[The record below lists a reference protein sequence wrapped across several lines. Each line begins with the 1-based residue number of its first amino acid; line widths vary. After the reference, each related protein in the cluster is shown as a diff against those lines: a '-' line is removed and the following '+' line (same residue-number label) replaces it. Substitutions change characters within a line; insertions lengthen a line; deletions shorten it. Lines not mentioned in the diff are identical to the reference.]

1 MPLTQLAPP
10 YPIFTDKNGDPL
22 DAGYL
27 YFGVVNL
34 NPETNPIQVYYDSAL
49 TQPAAQPLRTS
60 NGYVMRNGSPA
71 LLFAG
76 SQFSVTVRD
85 KSNSLVIYS
94 PVGYGVDPASI
105 SGSVIY
111 DDFTGDGVT
120 TIFTLT
126 ASPSTKNAT
135 SVYIDGVY
143 QSKNNYN
150 TSGSTLT
157 FSTAPPLLS
166 AIEVVSQESSIIGGA
181 SSQQITYNQGGA
193 GAVSR
198 TVQGRLQDFVS
209 VKDFGA
215 VGDGVTDDTVAI
227 QNAIDAAQDGFG
239 RLYAPAGT
247 YNVTGLTYDG
257 DKPLTLVGAGE
268 GSFSGTVVSNP
279 ATMFCLTQT
288 SAKLFERSS
297 GGNSSVKSFSNFS
310 VKNTSGGSAE
320 TAFYSENGTF
330 CNFEHITGSGFQYGI
345 RHQKTVYS
353 SLRLVAFRDC
363 DYAFD
368 FTNIT
373 SSAPFVLNALTSNGF
388 YNNVITFDNC
398 NSNTCGIGF
407 RVAGVTVSFTACDAT
422 GSTTADFQIGGTDYN
437 LSVVSFD
444 QVYSENTTTNV
455 IEATNAHMTIGA
467 LFIGSNAAIGIK
479 ATSSRIW
486 VGTLRSYAIVAKGV
500 EATNSFVNVDN
511 YGGAFTTKWSQAGTG
526 QVRFIEDEQTEL
538 TSFNINNG
546 ASATIT
552 MNSTANVIMGADII
566 VFENGTSRYALRVIL
581 RGGEVYSPHS
591 KPTNLSFSALIN
603 VNGSYDLVISNTA
616 GFAYNFSGS
625 VKPIPINY
633 TVPLPPGT

>member
-1 MPLTQLAPP
+1 MAKKPTLTTVSSGFNSTTTLNNNFIALRDAFDNTMSLDGSTPNAMNADLDMNSNDLLNVGEVDTESLR
-10 YPIFTDKNGDPL
+10 INGVLVTPTSVVTAS
-22 DAGYL
+22 DAS
-27 YFGVVNL
+27 VVN
-34 NPETNPIQVYYDSAL
+34 
-49 TQPAAQPLRTS
+49 
-60 NGYVMRNGSPA
+60 
-71 LLFAG
+71 
-76 SQFSVTVRD
+76 
-85 KSNSLVIYS
+85 
-94 PVGYGVDPASI
+94 
-105 SGSVIY
+105 
-111 DDFTGDGVT
+111 
-120 TIFTLT
+120 
-126 ASPSTKNAT
+126 
-135 SVYIDGVY
+135 
-143 QSKNNYN
+143 
-150 TSGSTLT
+150 
-157 FSTAPPLLS
+157 
-166 AIEVVSQESSIIGGA
+166 
-181 SSQQITYNQGGA
+181 YNQGGT
-193 GAVSR
+193 GAVNR
-198 TVQGRLQDFVS
+198 TVANRLRDYVS

-227 QNAIDAAQDGFG
+227 QAAIDEAQDGFG
-239 RLYAPAGT
+239 KVYAPAGT

-257 DKPLTLVGAGE
+257 DKPLTLVGDGE

-288 SAKLFERSS
+288 SAKLFSRSS
-297 GGNSSVKSFSNFS
+297 GGNSSIKTFSNFS

-422 GSTTADFQIGGTDYN
+422 GSTTADFQIGGADYN

-455 IEATNAHMTIGA
+455 IEATNANLTIGA

-486 VGTLRSYAIVAKGV
+486 VGTLRSYATVVKGV
-500 EATNSFVNVDN
+500 EATDSFVNVDN
-511 YGGAFTTKWSQAGTG
+511 YGGAFTTKWSQSGTG
-526 QVRFIEDEQTEL
+526 QVRFIEDEQTNQTTL
-538 TSFNINNG
+538 SIANG
-546 ASATIT
+546 ATQDVVLESQPNRSYA
-552 MNSTANVIMGADII
+552 VEIMI
-566 VFENGTSRYALRVIL
+566 FENGTSRWALTVFV
-581 RGGEVYSPHS
+581 RGGECYSPHS
-591 KPTNLSFSALIN
+591 KPTNLAFSSVI
-603 VNGSYDLVISNTA
+603 NGSGNYDLRISNTA
-616 GFAYNFSGS
+616 GVPYSFTGYA
-625 VKPIPINY
+625 KPRPLHYTIPLSPN
-633 TVPLPPGT
+633 V